1 MDGSPS
7 DVDRLNQQ
15 SSMEIRRRTLS
26 SLWAAKP
33 TCIVAEGVLSRP
45 DPFIEQLA
53 GALAAGPCY
62 YYSIHLADHEIHHH
76 TDRILSI
83 HGLRRLPVAVQ
94 DIIELIHP
102 DDIDFVIRAEQIILE
117 RMQGAGINELL
128 QLKTSYCFRMRIAN
142 GNYHIFHHQTVYL
155 TVDEHGQAGTALH
168 IHTDMH
174 HILQSN
180 KQTIVIKSIGS
191 NHRFEEMDLSA
202 GSARQPLLVVDN
214 ALVRLSPREKEV
226 LRLLS
231 KGLSSQEI
239 SEKLFISKQTVLV
252 HRRNL
257 LRKTAAPN
265 TAFLI
270 DRWLNS
276 SLAYEKS

>member
-1 MDGSPS
+1 
-7 DVDRLNQQ
+7 
-15 SSMEIRRRTLS
+15 
-26 SLWAAKP
+26 K
-33 TCIVAEGVLSRP
+33 
-45 DPFIEQLA
+45 
-53 GALAAGPCY
+53 
-62 YYSIHLADHEIHHH
+62 IHHQ

-128 QLKTSYCFRMRIAN
+128 QLNTSYCFRMRIAD

-155 TVDEHGQAGTALH
+155 TVDVHGHAGTALH

-180 KQTIVIKSIGS
+180 KKTIGIKSIGS
-191 NHRFEEMDLSA
+191 NNRFEAMDLSA
-202 GSARQPLLVVDN
+202 GSARQPLLVVDH

-226 LRLLS
+226 LRLPSNGRSS
-231 KGLSSQEI
+231 KEM
-239 SEKLFISKQTVLV
+239 SEKRFSSKQTVLA
-252 HRRNL
+252 HRRSL
-257 LRKTAAPN
+257 LRNPVAPN
-265 TAFLI
+265 TDFHI
-270 DRWLNS
+270 DRWLDS
-276 SLAYEKS
+276 SRADEKS